1 MWLALRKRHR
11 QRFSACATASA
22 YALCQ
27 FSFFMLFALLLSFGK
42 QTSVS
47 IVLLLALLVVDY
59 HQWLGLTWRKSIGR
73 AVATGIRIG
82 LIYGLLILLISVLI
96 VSIALLS

>member
-1 MWLALRKRHR
+1 
-11 QRFSACATASA
+11 
-22 YALCQ
+22 
-27 FSFFMLFALLLSFGK
+27 MLFVLLLSFGR

-47 IVLLLALLVVDY
+47 IVLLLALLVIDY

-73 AVATGIRIG
+73 AVATGIWIG